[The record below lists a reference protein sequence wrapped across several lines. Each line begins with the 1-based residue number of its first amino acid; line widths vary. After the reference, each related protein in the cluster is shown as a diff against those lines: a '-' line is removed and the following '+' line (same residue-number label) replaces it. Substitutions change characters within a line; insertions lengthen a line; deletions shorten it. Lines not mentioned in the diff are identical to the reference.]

1 MWGTLDRKEIEN
13 CKGCLVETMSSWL
26 ICISLLPLLLK
37 HRNPVLVGH
46 PSFLF
51 AFVNSLASGLIISG
65 DEDCFTKTW
74 KDVVCVE
81 A

>member
-1 MWGTLDRKEIEN
+1 MFCLQVTGLNYTPREKKDLYIMRVWGTLDKKEVRN

-26 ICISLLPLLLK
+26 ICISLLPLVLK
-37 HRNPVLVGH
+37 HRNPV
-46 PSFLF
+46 F
-51 AFVNSLASGLIISG
+51 
-65 DEDCFTKTW
+65 ETW